1 MATREIAPGVYA
13 VGVTDWTLR
22 DFHGF
27 VTNRG
32 VTYNSYLIVDEK
44 ITLIDTVKHT
54 LVDELLRNISSIV
67 EPTKIDYVVC
77 NHAEPDHSSGLPKAM
92 QEAMPQATVVCTAK
106 CQAAFNAYYKGN
118 WKYKIVKTGDSL
130 SVGKKDLHFVATPMV
145 HWPDSM
151 VTYLPAEK
159 MLFSMDAFG
168 QHIAS
173 SQRFDDELPLDLIMD
188 EARRYYANI
197 ITPLGSLVL
206 KTLAAAEGLDIET
219 IAPSHGVVWRKH
231 IPIIVEA
238 YKKWGS
244 LKSDAKV
251 VVLYDSMWGS
261 TEKMARAILDGA
273 VSSGASGRLIHLC
286 SGGDLTEAA
295 AEILEAAAVAV
306 GTPTLHN
313 RPLPKVAALLSYI
326 EGLCPVA
333 PGQNDP
339 RGKGRT
345 ALAFGSHGWSGG
357 GAKIAEE
364 VLGRIGYQM
373 SEPVICCVYRPD
385 QGTLQKCRQAG
396 IGLAKRA
403 LELANE

>member
-13 VGVTDWTLR
+13 VGVADWTLR

-32 VTYNSYLIVDEK
+32 VTYNSYLIIDKK
-44 ITLIDTVKHT
+44 IALIDTVKHT
-54 LVDELLRNISSIV
+54 LTEELLQNLGGIV
-67 EPTKIDYVVC
+67 DLAKIDYVVS
-77 NHAEPDHSSGLPKAM
+77 NHAEPDHSSGLPKVM
-92 QEAMPQATVVCTAK
+92 QAIPQAEVVCTAK
-106 CQAAFNAYYKGN
+106 CQAALGNYYKGD
-118 WKYKIVKTGDSL
+118 WGYKIVKTGDTL
-130 SVGKKDLHFVATPMV
+130 SVGRKDLHFVATPMV

-168 QHIAS
+168 QHIANT
-173 SQRFDDELPLDLIMD
+173 QRFDDELPLDLIMD

-206 KTLAAAEGLDIET
+206 KTLDAAAGLEIET
-219 IAPSHGVVWRKH
+219 IAPSHGVMWRKH
-231 IPIIVEA
+231 IPVIVEA

-261 TEKMARAILDGA
+261 TEKMARAILDGV
-273 VSSGASGRLIHLC
+273 VSSGVSGRLIHLC
-286 SGGDLTEAA
+286 RGDLTESA

-313 RPLPKVAALLSYI
+313 RPLPKVASLLSYA

-333 PGQNDP
+333 PGKNDS

-364 VLGRIGYQM
+364 TLVRIGYRIA
-373 SEPVICCVYRPD
+373 EPVICCVYRPD
-385 QGTLQKCRQAG
+385 QSTLEKCRGAG
-396 IGLAKRA
+396 AELARKARELAK
-403 LELANE
+403 E